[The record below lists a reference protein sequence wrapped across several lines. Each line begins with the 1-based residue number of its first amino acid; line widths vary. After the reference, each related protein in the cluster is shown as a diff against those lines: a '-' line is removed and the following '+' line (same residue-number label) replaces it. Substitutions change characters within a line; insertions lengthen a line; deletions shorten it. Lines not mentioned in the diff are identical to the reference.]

1 MGDVREGGR
10 EGEKEGSRAGMQW
23 EWRDINK
30 EVLLEGGPPAV
41 KEVLLSRRMASGGGG
56 REGSRERGIGV
67 RWE

>member
-1 MGDVREGGR
+1 
-10 EGEKEGSRAGMQW
+10 MQW
-23 EWRDINK
+23 EWRDTNK